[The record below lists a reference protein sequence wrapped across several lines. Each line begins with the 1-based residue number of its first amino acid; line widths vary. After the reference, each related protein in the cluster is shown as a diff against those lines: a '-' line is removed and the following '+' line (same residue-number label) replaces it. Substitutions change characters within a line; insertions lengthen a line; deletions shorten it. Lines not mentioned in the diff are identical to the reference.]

1 MMRTHQPS
9 HQVVPEVPRQTRAG
23 QQQPLQVGALRPYE
37 VGRSATIAPED
48 YASTLT
54 GYGVPA
60 RGMPQE
66 RRGAAHLKLLRPDT
80 AAAARGRA
88 ALGGGFWCVGRVH
101 KAGPDADSLS
111 SSEAHRRI
119 GVADGDG
126 CARGTSA
133 VSRAVA
139 QPRSGPRT
147 VAILSSVPALGW
159 TQSDPGVHGL
169 GGALRYTRLSILP
182 YGS

>member
-1 MMRTHQPS
+1 MMCTHQPS

-54 GYGVPA
+54 GYCVPP
-60 RGMPQE
+60 RGMPQK

-80 AAAARGRA
+80 AAEARGRA
-88 ALGGGFWCVGRVH
+88 ASGGGFWCVGRVH
-101 KAGPDADSLS
+101 KAGPDADSVS

-133 VSRAVA
+133 ASRAVA

-169 GGALRYTRLSILP
+169 GGALRQTRLSILA

>member
-1 MMRTHQPS
+1 M
-9 HQVVPEVPRQTRAG
+9 
-23 QQQPLQVGALRPYE
+23 
-37 VGRSATIAPED
+37 
-48 YASTLT
+48 
-54 GYGVPA
+54 
-60 RGMPQE
+60 
-66 RRGAAHLKLLRPDT
+66 AAHLKLLRPDT

-101 KAGPDADSLS
+101 KAGPDADILS

-159 TQSDPGVHGL
+159 TQSDPGDHGL
-169 GGALRYTRLSILP
+169 GGALRLTRLSILA